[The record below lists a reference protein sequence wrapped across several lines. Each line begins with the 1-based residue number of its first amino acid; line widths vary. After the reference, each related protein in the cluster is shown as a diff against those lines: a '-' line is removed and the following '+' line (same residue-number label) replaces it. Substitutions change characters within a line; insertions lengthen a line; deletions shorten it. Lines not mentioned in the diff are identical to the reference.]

1 MKPTSSSPEKNSQS
15 IHNLLEEYSES
26 HQNTTNKLI
35 HYFCVPLI
43 FWSFSAILW
52 TVKLPYVMNLA
63 IIATI
68 MTSVYYLSKDLLIAS
83 QMIFFTVLCLGFNWF
98 LEANVL
104 PLLMISIVVFVLAW
118 IAQFIGHKIEGKKP
132 SLFKDLQFLLIGPA
146 WIVKQL
152 FSK

>member
-15 IHNLLEEYSES
+15 IHDLLSEYSQS
-26 HQNTTNKLI
+26 HQNRTNKLI

-52 TVKLPYVMNLA
+52 AVKLPYVMNLA
-63 IIATI
+63 IIATVL
-68 MTSVYYLSKDLLIAS
+68 TSIYYLSKDLMIAV
-83 QMIFFTVLCLGFNWF
+83 QMILFTLLCLGLNWF
-98 LEANVL
+98 LESKGL
-104 PLLMISIVVFVLAW
+104 PLLMISIVIFVLAW

-152 FSK
+152 FS